1 METSPV
7 TCRTLEEFYHIDGH
21 LFEKQYKESLSGFR
35 SWEQLDHA
43 EEWLLFADNIGP
55 RLAIDE
61 SSLSNGELY
70 TFITNRDARTR
81 EQSLVAV
88 VAGTR
93 SEDIIAVLKLID
105 EDKRNQVEEVTL
117 DLSDSMRRIVRT
129 AFPRASR
136 VIDRFHI
143 QKLACDAVQEL
154 RIKHRWDA
162 IQQCN
167 DEMEEAKLSGKP
179 YEPFRYSN
187 GDTRKELLIRSRYLL
202 FKSADKWSPTQKER
216 AAILFDNYPDIKTA
230 YGLCHSLRMIFSKN
244 TIKDAARLSMAR
256 WYNKVEEAG
265 LHSFNVIAA
274 TFYEHYDEILNFY
287 NNRSSNALAESFNA
301 KIKLFRANLRGVVDK
316 KFFLFRIAKLYAYP
330 HQIATEPYYPLH
342 TLQCACGYNTPNVD
356 APSPFLPEW
365 FKFAKSE
372 AGRQGS

>member
-7 TCRTLEEFYHIDGH
+7 TCRTLEKFYHIDGH
-21 LFEKQYKESLSGFR
+21 LFEKQYKEKLSGFR
-35 SWEQLDHA
+35 EWDQIEHA
-43 EEWLLFADNIGP
+43 EDWLLFPDNIGP

-70 TFITNRDARTR
+70 TFITNRDARTC

-88 VAGTR
+88 IAGTK
-93 SEDIIAVLKLID
+93 SEDVISVLQMIND
-105 EDKRNQVEEVTL
+105 QQRYDVREITL
-117 DLSDSMRRIVRT
+117 DLSDSMRKIVRV
-129 AFPRASR
+129 AFPKASR

-154 RIKHRWDA
+154 RIKHRWNA

-167 DEMEEAKLSGKP
+167 DEMEEAKLKGMP
-179 YEPFRYSN
+179 YVPFRYSN

-202 FKSADKWSPTQKER
+202 FKSSNNWTERQKER
-216 AAILFDNYPDIKTA
+216 ASILFNEYHDIKQA

-244 TIKDAARLSMAR
+244 TIKDAARLSMAQ

-274 TFYEHYDEILNFY
+274 TFHEHYDDILNFY

-316 KFFLFRIAKLYAYP
+316 KFFLFRIAKLFACP
-330 HQIATEPYYPLH
+330 H
-342 TLQCACGYNTPNVD
+342 
-356 APSPFLPEW
+356 
-365 FKFAKSE
+365 
-372 AGRQGS
+372 